1 MRSFTA
7 VEAASELKTDGRTL
21 RRFLRKHP
29 AYQNAGSGGRYVF
42 TENDMKALSDRFDEW
57 SNRSKTSK
65 ASGTTMIADEP
76 GLPASIVRSRKPAD
90 VEAVKALSLARV
102 ERLEAALLATG
113 LHISQMRKPGEGR
126 WNTQS
131 EDSAE
136 PIAV

>member
-42 TENDMKALSDRFDEW
+42 TENDIPVLQKRFTEW
-57 SNRSKTSK
+57 NDRSKTSK
-65 ASGTTMIADEP
+65 ASGTTMITDQP
-76 GLPASIVRSRKPAD
+76 GLPAAIVRSRKPED
-90 VEAVKALSLARV
+90 VASVKALSQARV
-102 ERLEAALLATG
+102 DRLEAALYAAG
-113 LHISQMRKPGEGR
+113 LHISQMRKPGRGM